1 MKLLIQLINTI
12 MASIKFYTLRYRE
25 NCFHVSSLLNSL
37 LIQNGTE
44 YSSGCCRDVR
54 VCVFLWSSQKFNG
67 KALECQRTKEYKMRR
82 IDLLYVENSREHPQS
97 HCGHK
102 ICHRI
107 NKRRRRERN
116 QPKHQKSSENKIEK
130 VEKTNEQIDVSVE
143 HKLLCELTF
152 MCFACALDGNHQSAV
167 PMSVCV
173 RVYVIG
179 KLGGH

>member
-1 MKLLIQLINTI
+1 
-12 MASIKFYTLRYRE
+12 
-25 NCFHVSSLLNSL
+25 
-37 LIQNGTE
+37 
-44 YSSGCCRDVR
+44 
-54 VCVFLWSSQKFNG
+54 
-67 KALECQRTKEYKMRR
+67 MRR

-130 VEKTNEQIDVSVE
+130 VEKTNEQIDVLVE

-152 MCFACALDGNHQSAV
+152 MCFACALDGNHQSTE